1 MKKKILITGG
11 TGFLGSNFLK
21 ALNLNDYSVTSIS
34 RKNKKRDIKLKGVKY
49 VYCDLANFE
58 KIKKKLSKN
67 YDYVFNFIGNVD
79 HNNKKDNIKSHFMST
94 KNLLKI
100 INKNYLKL
108 FIQIGSSLEYGKKKS
123 PQIEEVSCKPNSHY
137 GKIKYMVSEYIRK
150 NLKKF
155 IILRLYQVY
164 GPNQKNDR
172 LVPFVINNCLFNKE
186 FPCSKGTQKRD
197 FLYIDDF
204 INLLLKIL
212 KKKNI
217 LSNIYNVGYGKPKKV
232 KDIIKLINQK
242 TNSGK
247 PLYGKIKMRRDE
259 INLLYPD
266 IQKVKKDF
274 NWSPKTNLNT
284 GISKTIN
291 FYAKIKKSKTTS

>member
-21 ALNLNDYSVTSIS
+21 ALDLNNYSVTSVS
-34 RKNKKRDIKLKGVKY
+34 RKNKKRDIKVRGVKY
-49 VYCDLANFE
+49 IYCDLANIK
-58 KIKKKLSKN
+58 KIKKKLNKN
-67 YDYVFNFIGNVD
+67 YDYIFNFIGNID
-79 HNNKKDNIKSHFMST
+79 HNNKKDNIKSHFIST
-94 KNLLKI
+94 KNLLKN
-100 INKNYLKL
+100 INLDYLKL

-123 PQIEEVSCKPNSHY
+123 PQIEEVFCRPESHY
-137 GKIKYMVSEYIRK
+137 GKIKYLVSEYIRQ

-172 LVPFVINNCLFNKE
+172 LVPFVINNCLSNKA
-186 FPCSKGTQKRD
+186 FPCSRGTQKRD
-197 FLYIDDF
+197 FLYVDDL

-217 LSNIYNVGYGKPKKV
+217 FSNIYNVGYGKPEKV
-232 KDIIKLINQK
+232 KNIIKLIKDK

-247 PLYGKIKMRRDE
+247 PLFGKIKMRKDE
-259 INLLYPD
+259 INLLYPN
-266 IQKVKKDF
+266 IKKVKKDF
-274 NWSPKTNLNT
+274 NWNPKTNINS

-291 FYAKIKKSKTTS
+291 FYAKIKKLKTTS